1 MSKDAAL
8 KILSSR
14 SLITAAMA
22 GQLIR
27 TTIVGQGT
35 TLPLTDKDGNQ
46 VKDDKGA
53 PLYKHIYNAKLTS
66 QIAQVNERNREIL
79 KKAIAGDEEAMNDYL
94 NKTQVSFNVVLRSG
108 QVPPFAQGQVIDGI
122 VDIVTTDNGS
132 LITLKNVTTPVAK
145 TLGTKAVASLEDL
158 LGGSDDSSTGSDSE
172 QPIVNVMSQ
181 S

>member
-14 SLITAAMA
+14 STVTAAMA

-27 TTIVGQGT
+27 TTIVGMGT
-35 TLPLTDKDGNQ
+35 TLPLTDKEGNQ
-46 VKDDKGA
+46 VRDDQGQ
-53 PLYKHIYNAKLTS
+53 PLYKHIYNVKLNS

-94 NKTQVSFNVVLRSG
+94 NKTQVSFNEVLRTGKAPSFG
-108 QVPPFAQGQVIDGI
+108 QGQVVDGI
-122 VDIVTTDNGS
+122 VDIVTTENGS

-145 TLGTKAVASLEDL
+145 TLNAKAVASLEDL
-158 LGGSDDSSTGSDSE
+158 LGGSEEQSTGSESE
-172 QPIVNVMSQ
+172 QPEIMAQ